1 MSIKLVCKPEFFESR
16 LNSHLG
22 LNVTTEPGTTYFL
35 CNDIEEVPSLV
46 DPASLSFLSG
56 EKKVQILVCKHV
68 PNESKVQGQV
78 VAPEKNKLTEV
89 LMGNSTPNATRV
101 IKEEKIENVIKTSS
115 QCIVTDTCEKD
126 TKKQGENRLATEIKV
141 EAPVVNA
148 PLYQLSNV
156 KLESP
161 VVMQGISAHI
171 PPTLIPNKV
180 QMRSSTADTCNVPSL
195 PCQSLRQELKQAIL
209 QRRLVQG
216 KTMIDLTKEEN
227 ERKAVLQSIKMSEEE
242 VERMLKRRVSN
253 NRAARKCRE
262 KRKIVEENLMQ
273 EAKRLKART
282 KTLNEIISTL
292 EQQQKDLR
300 LYVTGAKSGDKD
312 SNEKIFSILN
322 SEIKIPDLPPRTMT
336 RYDYDLSS
344 SVILSS
350 SEYNSD
356 DTRNGFELDSS
367 QETNDT
373 RDSTSVSFLNVKD
386 EMINQ
391 TVPGGTVSA
400 TKHIQVESDIRNFKE
415 IDDRREQVDSDDD
428 SDVELIEFDRPLV
441 IDVN

>member
-1 MSIKLVCKPEFFESR
+1 
-16 LNSHLG
+16 LNNYL
-22 LNVTTEPGTTYFL
+22 LL
-35 CNDIEEVPSLV
+35 
-46 DPASLSFLSG
+46 
-56 EKKVQILVCKHV
+56 
-68 PNESKVQGQV
+68 
-78 VAPEKNKLTEV
+78 
-89 LMGNSTPNATRV
+89 
-101 IKEEKIENVIKTSS
+101 
-115 QCIVTDTCEKD
+115 
-126 TKKQGENRLATEIKV
+126 
-141 EAPVVNA
+141 
-148 PLYQLSNV
+148 
-156 KLESP
+156 
-161 VVMQGISAHI
+161 
-171 PPTLIPNKV
+171 
-180 QMRSSTADTCNVPSL
+180 
-195 PCQSLRQELKQAIL
+195 
-209 QRRLVQG
+209 
-216 KTMIDLTKEEN
+216 
-227 ERKAVLQSIKMSEEE
+227 
-242 VERMLKRRVSN
+242 
-253 NRAARKCRE
+253 
-262 KRKIVEENLMQ
+262 Q

-322 SEIKIPDLPPRTMT
+322 SEIKIPDLPPRTIT

-373 RDSTSVSFLNVKD
+373 RDSTSVSFPNVKD

-391 TVPGGTVSA
+391 TMPGGTVSG